1 MAPLFYETELLW
13 LLSLKEIEW
22 ANRRE
27 RERLR
32 KFNRAKLMRKLRKK
46 MGNKKATFRIIKLGK
61 VGPVAVE

>member
-1 MAPLFYETELLW
+1 MW